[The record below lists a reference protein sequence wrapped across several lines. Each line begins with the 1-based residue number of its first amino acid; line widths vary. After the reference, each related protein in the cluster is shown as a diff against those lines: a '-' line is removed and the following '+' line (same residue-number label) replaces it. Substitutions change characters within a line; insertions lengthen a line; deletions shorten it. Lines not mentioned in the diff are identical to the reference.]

1 MAHYVAMRRLFI
13 LAALATLA
21 CHSSTSPTDP
31 ASHGRLAGTVKIGPN
46 CPVEQ
51 PGNPCP
57 TPPSA
62 YSLRKVLIYDEQKTR
77 LLFTV
82 DIDSQGLYSIDLLP
96 GRYLVDLKLTGLDHS
111 NDVPKVVDIRANL
124 VTALD
129 ISIDTGLR

>member
-1 MAHYVAMRRLFI
+1 MRRVWGLLF
-13 LAALATLA
+13 LAALA
-21 CHSSTSPTDP
+21 CHGPTSPNDP
-31 ASHGRLAGTVKIGPN
+31 ASQQPHGRLAGTVKIGPN

-82 DIDSQGLYSIDLLP
+82 DIDSQGLYFIDLLP
-96 GRYLVDLKLTGLDHS
+96 GRYLVDLKRAGLDHS
-111 NDVPKVVDIRANL
+111 SDVPKVVDIRAN
-124 VTALD
+124 VITALD